1 MTCLIQISTRFRD
14 FVVDPIKLRSEV
26 GDALRP
32 ILDDPAKIKVLHGSD
47 MDIQW
52 LQRDFALYVV
62 NLFDTG

>member
-1 MTCLIQISTRFRD
+1 M
-14 FVVDPIKLRSEV
+14 VDPIKLRSEV
-26 GDALRP
+26 GDAFRP